1 MNNLKIIISVI
12 FIISFPG
19 LFSQNIFLLERPGS
33 IKNYK
38 YYVNSP
44 IRLKIISPDTI
55 ISGKI
60 NKIGDTSII
69 INYANEIHVKNIACI
84 YTKQWGFSFLQKLF
98 LLTGIPYLALS
109 TINGTVNNDTPIV
122 AKETLII
129 SGSLIVAGIALSPLA
144 RRKHKIDNKRWRVKI
159 LDFTN

>member
-1 MNNLKIIISVI
+1 MNDKKIILSII
-12 FIISFPG
+12 FIISFTG

-38 YYVNSP
+38 YYVNNP

-60 NKIGDTSII
+60 NNIGDTSII
-69 INYANEIHVKNIACI
+69 VNYVNEIHVKNIACI
-84 YTKQWGFSFLQKLF
+84 YTKRWGFSLLQKLF
-98 LLTGIPYLALS
+98 LLTGIPYLVLS
-109 TINGTVNNDTPIV
+109 AINGTVNNDTPII

-129 SGSLIVAGIALSPLA
+129 SGSLIIAGIALSPLA
-144 RRKHKIDNKRWRVKI
+144 NRKHKIDNKKWRVKI
-159 LDFTN
+159 LDFRD